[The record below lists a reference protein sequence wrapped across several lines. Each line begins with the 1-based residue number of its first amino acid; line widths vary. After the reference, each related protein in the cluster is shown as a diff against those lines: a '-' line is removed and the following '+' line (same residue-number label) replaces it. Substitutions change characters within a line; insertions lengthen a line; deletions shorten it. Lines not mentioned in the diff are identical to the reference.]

1 MFEIGVDI
9 GGTNIKYG
17 LVNEALEIVAHGSIP
32 FPKTTAEDMAD
43 KLAAALRA
51 MLAEQGVT
59 VRAFLAGD
67 REKMTPDAREMAR
80 RLEHCTEEERPVLER
95 AVRFGLAALE
105 GGDDR

>member
-32 FPKTTAEDMAD
+32 FPKTTAEDMVD

-51 MLAEQGVT
+51 MLADDPLFREGYPLLKAGV
-59 VRAFLAGD
+59 
-67 REKMTPDAREMAR
+67 
-80 RLEHCTEEERPVLER
+80 
-95 AVRFGLAALE
+95 
-105 GGDDR
+105 